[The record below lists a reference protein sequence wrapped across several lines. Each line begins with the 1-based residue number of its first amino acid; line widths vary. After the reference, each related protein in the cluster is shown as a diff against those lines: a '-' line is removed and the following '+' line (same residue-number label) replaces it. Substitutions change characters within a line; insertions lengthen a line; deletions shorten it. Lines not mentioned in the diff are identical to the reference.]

1 MMDLSSPELSYMV
14 GLLQTDGT
22 HSGST
27 TGKGKISIELAER
40 DADILLQLQRLL
52 PCHSLISTR
61 IRDTNFKQGY
71 ASRVL
76 EFCAQDVRKEF
87 ERFGVPTGK
96 KSKIIGPPTE
106 TFSRSDYLRG
116 VLDGDGSIGFT
127 AKGFPFISLVT
138 ASPAMAK
145 HFCDEIAG
153 VSGVRRSAKPNKRDS
168 VPNIMVANLAAVRL
182 ADWCYPVGALSIARK
197 YAAARAVSEWLAPHQ
212 RFGHTMRH
220 WTPEEDELL
229 GHHTIK
235 EAAALLGRT
244 EQSVNLRR
252 WRLRRRTPPPE

>member
-1 MMDLSSPELSYMV
+1 MDLSSPELSYLV
-14 GLLQTDGT
+14 GLLQTDGS

-27 TGKGKISIELAER
+27 AGKGKISIELSER
-40 DADILLQLQRLL
+40 DADILLELQRLL

-71 ASRVL
+71 VSKVL
-76 EFCAQDVRKEF
+76 EFCSQDVRKEF

-96 KSKIIGPPTE
+96 KSKIVGPPAE
-106 TFSRSDYLRG
+106 TFSRPDYLRG

-138 ASPAMAK
+138 ASPALAK
-145 HFCDEIAG
+145 HFCEEIAE
-153 VSGVRRSAKPNKRDS
+153 VCGVRRSARPNRRDS
-168 VPNIMVANLAAVRL
+168 VPNVMVANLAAARL
-182 ADWCYPVGALSIARK
+182 ACWCYPIGALSISRK
-197 YAAARAVSEWLAPHQ
+197 YAAARAVAEWQAPHQ
-212 RFGHTMRH
+212 RFGHTMKR
-220 WTPEEDELL
+220 WTPDEDEIISR
-229 GHHTIK
+229 HSIK

-252 WRLRRRTPPPE
+252 WRLRGRTAPPE